1 MDVTPFALSQLEP
14 GCFLEKARIQ
24 VLSQR
29 KEHMKSSKRKIRVVA
44 AQIERNGRYLI
55 TQRKP
60 TSSLPL
66 LWEFP
71 GGRVEAGETDE
82 AALARELKEEM
93 EVEVEVGAA
102 AVAVTHEYDTY
113 IIDFRVYR
121 CRLRSPPNSIRTVG
135 VHDYRWV
142 SPTEL
147 DDYEFPGADQA
158 TIDALLSG

>member
-1 MDVTPFALSQLEP
+1 MT
-14 GCFLEKARIQ
+14 
-24 VLSQR
+24 
-29 KEHMKSSKRKIRVVA
+29 SKRKIRVVA
-44 AQIERNGRYLI
+44 AQIERDGRYLI

-71 GGRVEAGETDE
+71 GGRVEEQESDQQ
-82 AALARELKEEM
+82 ALTRELREEM
-93 EVEVEVGAA
+93 EIEVEVGHA
-102 AVAVTHEYDTY
+102 AVAVNHEYDSY

-121 CRLRSPPNSIRTVG
+121 CRLLTQPTAIKAVG

-142 SPTEL
+142 APHEL

-158 TIDALLSG
+158 TVDALLSD